1 MQLRVGLA
9 IEPVDIEK
17 DSYVAAGLGLPVGVF
32 EPRCFF
38 EQDRLDVLVFA
49 QRRFESL
56 GLEGSPSLED
66 FGDFRV
72 ACSDVPCEAIG
83 IQTVEGLLAA
93 IVGILHEIGECQ
105 DGIPSGL
112 RGHLQGQRLV
122 LYRVGAGRVD

>member
-9 IEPVDIEK
+9 IEAVDIEK
-17 DSYVAAGLGLPVGVF
+17 DSYISSGLGFSLGIS
-32 EPRCFF
+32 EPRSFF

-72 ACSDVPCEAIG
+72 ARGDVPCEAIG
-83 IQTVEGLLAA
+83 IETVEGLLAA

-112 RGHLQGQRLV
+112 RGHLQGQ
-122 LYRVGAGRVD
+122 